1 MIQGFCYPLLLVP
14 HSWKVHLNDFTWH
27 SLLAK
32 NEGGPQLHNLR
43 QRGNNLW
50 QRRHYQLFNFSA
62 TLQLYTSSRNHM
74 NQTFDISTKVMS
86 DVRYKSPVFWCPQ
99 CALLT
104 WDSVWRLG
112 GGEGGAEEGGW
123 PGWVRAVNWVR
134 MGWQHWEQSRE
145 ICYFASRDE
154 WFLFN
159 PIRLLAE
166 DTE

>member
-1 MIQGFCYPLLLVP
+1 MILL
-14 HSWKVHLNDFTWH
+14 
-27 SLLAK
+27 
-32 NEGGPQLHNLR
+32 GIR
-43 QRGNNLW
+43 CW
-50 QRRHYQLFNFSA
+50 QRMKGDHNSTTSDRGETISGRGVTIKYSTFLPLYNFIC
-62 TLQLYTSSRNHM
+62 YTSSRNQM
-74 NQTFDISTKVMS
+74 NQTFDISVKVMTGA
-86 DVRYKSPVFWCPQ
+86 RYKSLVFWCPQ